1 MGLIFLKSQ
10 LIKLK
15 KKAEELK
22 INVNYRV
29 DNCEKTSFNN
39 NSFDVVYGAGI
50 LHHLQIDKCLDEI
63 YRILKS
69 NGNLIFIEPLGTNPI
84 INLYRKLTPNS
95 RSKDEHPLMGKDFK
109 YINKKFI
116 DTKIKYYG
124 FLTLIFFH
132 FYRSPNR
139 SRLFK
144 LLSTL
149 DQYLFKLKFFQLF
162 AWSALVVAKKN

>member
-1 MGLIFLKSQ
+1 
-10 LIKLK
+10 
-15 KKAEELK
+15 
-22 INVNYRV
+22 
-29 DNCEKTSFNN
+29 
-39 NSFDVVYGAGI
+39 
-50 LHHLQIDKCLDEI
+50 
-63 YRILKS
+63 
-69 NGNLIFIEPLGTNPI
+69 
-84 INLYRKLTPNS
+84 
-95 RSKDEHPLMGKDFK
+95 MGKDFK

-124 FLTLIFFH
+124 FLTLIFFP